1 MIGHP
6 GTLAVLC
13 LMALPAGARAQDA
26 FSCTVTATCTGSD
39 PCTAGDGA
47 LRLRI
52 GADGALVT
60 RAEGQEIGFDRPVT
74 RRDTGP
80 VMAFAAVTP
89 LDTTLLL
96 TFDRTSPEGTDS
108 RLMITE
114 HGRDA
119 NGARIVSMIATCHP
133 EEG

>member
-1 MIGHP
+1 
-6 GTLAVLC
+6 
-13 LMALPAGARAQDA
+13 MALPMTAAAQDA
-26 FSCTVTATCTGSD
+26 FACTVTSTCTGTD

-52 GADGALVT
+52 GAEGALVT

-74 RRDTGP
+74 RRGPGP

-119 NGARIVSMIATCHP
+119 GGAQIVSLTATCRP

>member
-1 MIGHP
+1 MRARVIV
-6 GTLAVLC
+6 AVIAAL
-13 LMALPAGARAQDA
+13 ALPAVAQEASA
-26 FSCTVTATCTGSD
+26 FACTGD
-39 PCTAGDGA
+39 DGP
-47 LRLRI
+47 LQLLI
-52 GADGALVT
+52 GAEGALVT

-80 VMAFAAVTP
+80 VQAFAAVTP

-96 TFDRTSPEGTDS
+96 TFDRSGPDGAEG

-119 NGARIVSMIATCHP
+119 DGPRITSLTATCRP
-133 EEG
+133 KRG